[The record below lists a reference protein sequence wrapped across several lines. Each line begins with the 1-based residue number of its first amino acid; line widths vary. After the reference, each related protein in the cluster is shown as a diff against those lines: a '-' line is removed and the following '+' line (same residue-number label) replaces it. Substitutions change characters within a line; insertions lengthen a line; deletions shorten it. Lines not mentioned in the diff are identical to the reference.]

1 MAFAGLRGTGD
12 FATDERPKNFREY
25 ILWRDPNGQAPLTAL
40 LAKMKSESVDDPEF
54 NWWEEELTII
64 RLTVGGSGNSA
75 TSTATAV
82 SAGALQLV
90 AGDQLLVEKTETSTY
105 DNEIVLV
112 SSVTDDTNLVIKRAQ
127 SGSTAAAFPAG
138 AFLTKIGNVFAE
150 GTNAPDV
157 TNNNPTK
164 LRNYCQIFKTAY
176 ELTESTRK
184 TGTRTGDAEK
194 NDKKRKMFAHSRDLE
209 FAFLFGRA
217 FEDTGANGKPRRF
230 TGGLRSF
237 ISTNVT
243 VFATTPTEDTLLNA
257 LYPVFDY
264 NAGGAGDERIVFAG
278 NGALNSLNRLARN
291 SSSTR
296 INFDGQLKGSYGM
309 NLTSWIIPQG
319 RLLVRTHPLM
329 NVHGRFSNSMFVIN
343 PSSIIYRYLRDT
355 AAKDNIQANDADTKK
370 GQWLS
375 ECGLEVQH
383 EKTMAYIGNFV
394 V

>member
-12 FATDERPKNFREY
+12 FGADERPKNFREY

-40 LAKMKSESVDDPEF
+40 LAKMKSESTDDAEF
-54 NWWEEELTII
+54 SWWEEELNVV
-64 RLTVGGSGNSA
+64 RLKIASPGNSA
-75 TSTATAV
+75 TSTATV
-82 SAGALQLV
+82 LSAGGLQLV
-90 AGDQLLVEKTETSTY
+90 AGDQLLVEKTETGTY

-112 SSVTDDTNLVIKRAQ
+112 SSVTDDTNIVIKRAQ
-127 SGSTAAAFPAG
+127 SGSTGADIPIG
-138 AFLTKIGNVFAE
+138 AFVTKIGNVFGE

-164 LRNYCQIFKTAY
+164 LKNYCQIFKTAY
-176 ELTESTRK
+176 ELTETTRK
-184 TGTRTGDAEK
+184 TSVRTGDVEK

-217 FEDTGANGKPRRF
+217 FEDTGANGKPRRW

-243 VFATTPTEDTLLNA
+243 VFSTTPTEDTLLNA
-257 LYPVFDY
+257 VYPVFDF

-309 NLTSWIIPQG
+309 NLTSWILPQG

-329 NVHGRFSNSMFVIN
+329 NVHGRFSNSMFVVN
-343 PSSIIYRYLRDT
+343 PSSIIYRYVRDT
-355 AAKDNIQANDADTKK
+355 MAKDNIQANDADTKK

-383 EKTMAYIGNFV
+383 EKTMAYIGNFLV
-394 V
+394 